1 MSSTPAPPR
10 GPPCWSLYATVPLA
24 HCTNASR
31 LRRGWRFSQSRGS
44 ASRPNEV
51 LAKEVLATEV
61 LEVVPAEE
69 AVAEAAK
76 EEPKEEEDDEEQEV
90 ERRAVSCCRRME
102 LVRLARRA
110 ARMPELSARTEVP
123 AAEGRGRGRRLP
135 PLAELEVERFRF
147 RFRFKVGDSGHGLA
161 RLVGGGE
168 VGEGRKVERAV
179 AIPRRVVS
187 CYLRVLA
194 DR

>member
-1 MSSTPAPPR
+1 
-10 GPPCWSLYATVPLA
+10 
-24 HCTNASR
+24 
-31 LRRGWRFSQSRGS
+31 
-44 ASRPNEV
+44 
-51 LAKEVLATEV
+51 LATEV

-76 EEPKEEEDDEEQEV
+76 EELKEEEDDEEQEV

-110 ARMPELSARTEVP
+110 ARMPELSARAEVP

-135 PLAELEVERFRF
+135 PLAVLEVERFRF
-147 RFRFKVGDSGHGLA
+147 RFRVGDSGHGLV

-168 VGEGRKVERAV
+168 VGEGRDVERAV

>member
-31 LRRGWRFSQSRGS
+31 LRRGWRFSQSRGG
-44 ASRPNEV
+44 ASRPKEV
-51 LAKEVLATEV
+51 LAKEVLAVDTAEV
-61 LEVVPAEE
+61 LAE
-69 AVAEAAK
+69 AEAAK
-76 EEPKEEEDDEEQEV
+76 EALKEEDDEEEEDEEEQEV

-110 ARMPELSARTEVP
+110 ARMPDPSAPAEGP

-135 PLAELEVERFRF
+135 PLAVLEVERFTF
-147 RFRFKVGDSGHGLA
+147 RFRVGDSGHSLA

-168 VGEGRKVERAV
+168 VGDEREV
-179 AIPRRVVS
+179 AISSARVVLWRP
-187 CYLRVLA
+187 LRTYFVN
-194 DR
+194 